1 MFDIPKYLY
10 TKNKRCKKKK
20 IHERKL
26 KLDVIMLLWQANSKF
41 TIDCLA
47 AGRVRNTHTHTH
59 TANKHGMSAWKYACA
74 CANIWICI
82 VFWYFC
88 IIWHVKHL
96 QQCSARASACKYCIR
111 CWQVVRLFIL
121 IAAVVVD
128 VVAVVVAVVAINYV
142 NRQHVLRR
150 VPVHRLPNNYMQW
163 NPLNKIWKLSPLHL
177 HSLSPSHTHTSHCA
191 GIVYGPLLLLTI
203 FMWTFFSLCSYLL
216 HSVLPVYVSVSE
228 RRIFSMQI
236 CQV

>member
-1 MFDIPKYLY
+1 MSLCCYDRRI
-10 TKNKRCKKKK
+10 
-20 IHERKL
+20 
-26 KLDVIMLLWQANSKF
+26 QNSPS
-41 TIDCLA
+41 IAWPQDA
-47 AGRVRNTHTHTH
+47 SGIRAHTHTQA
-59 TANKHGMSAWKYACA
+59 ANKHGMSAWKYACA

-128 VVAVVVAVVAINYV
+128 VVAVVVVVDIVAAVVAINYV

-163 NPLNKIWKLSPLHL
+163 NPLNKIWKLSPLHSL
-177 HSLSPSHTHTSHCA
+177 LSLSPSHTHTSHCA

>member
-1 MFDIPKYLY
+1 MRQKLNVIFVIFAKMPIYQNIYILKINV
-10 TKNKRCKKKK
+10 KKR
-20 IHERKL
+20 IHESEL

-41 TIDCLA
+41 SIDCLA
-47 AGRVRNTHTHTH
+47 AGRVRNTHTYTH
-59 TANKHGMSAWKYACA
+59 TETYANIHTAANKHGMSVWKCACA

-96 QQCSARASACKYCIR
+96 QQCSAWASACKYCIR

-121 IAAVVVD
+121 IAAVVV
-128 VVAVVVAVVAINYV
+128 AVVVDVVVVVIAVIVVAISAIVAAVVAINYV

-163 NPLNKIWKLSPLHL
+163 NPLNKIWKVSSPPTLL
-177 HSLSPSHTHTSHCA
+177 RTLTPLCA

-203 FMWTFFSLCSYLL
+203 FM
-216 HSVLPVYVSVSE
+216 
-228 RRIFSMQI
+228 
-236 CQV
+236 